1 MTKQVLERMQRA
13 LTPFVG
19 CDIDVDANIGRKRI
33 IPYKGTLEATY
44 HKVFVVR
51 LNDEDCRRMSFNY
64 VDLMTGNVVVA
75 LRKDGHTYR
84 LSNKK

>member
-1 MTKQVLERMQRA
+1 MTKQALERMQKA

-33 IPYKGTLEATY
+33 VPYRGTLEATY
-44 HKVFVVR
+44 NKVFVVR
-51 LNDEDCRRMSFNY
+51 LEDDVCRRMSFNY

-84 LSNKK
+84 LLQKK